1 MAFPPQPA
9 FDELA
14 KIDYLSLF
22 FIIPVNTGIQY
33 FQVVLHTGL
42 RRSDRAGDFL
52 RHLHICFD
60 LLIAT
65 C

>member
-1 MAFPPQPA
+1 MDFPPQPA

-14 KIDYLSLF
+14 KIDYSSLF
-22 FIIPVNTGIQY
+22 VIPVNTGIQY
-33 FQVVLHTGL
+33 FQVVLDTGL
-42 RRSDRAGDFL
+42 RRSDSAGDFL